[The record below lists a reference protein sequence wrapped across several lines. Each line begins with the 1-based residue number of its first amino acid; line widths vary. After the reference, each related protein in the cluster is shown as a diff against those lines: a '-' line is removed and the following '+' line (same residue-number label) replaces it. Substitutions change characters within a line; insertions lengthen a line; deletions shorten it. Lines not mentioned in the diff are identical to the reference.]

1 MPRRL
6 LSNREEFADA
16 PAGYRPASGGR
27 TWWAH
32 FEVTRINTPPTIRP
46 KKIEDLPEA
55 GASTSVPNRLACAAD
70 D

>member
-1 MPRRL
+1 MEVRNPGDL
-6 LSNREEFADA
+6 CQCS
-16 PAGYRPASGGR
+16 ASGGR